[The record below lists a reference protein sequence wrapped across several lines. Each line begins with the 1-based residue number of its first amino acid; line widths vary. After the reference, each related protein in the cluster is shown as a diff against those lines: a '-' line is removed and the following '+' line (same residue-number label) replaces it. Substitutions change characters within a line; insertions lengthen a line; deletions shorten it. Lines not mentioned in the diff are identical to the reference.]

1 MCVYR
6 KEFPE
11 YTADWAPYSLLH
23 PGDDRFADPDELRQ
37 RFGLVRKREDLHA
50 GGMPILAGPEG
61 AVFQNDD
68 SMSIVFGQSGSKKTR
83 LLVAP
88 TLVSLAY
95 AHENIVA
102 VDIKGELTDPDSS
115 IGQTVC
121 GATSAPSTRAA

>member
-88 TLVSLAY
+88 TLVSLATPT
-95 AHENIVA
+95 ATSARPSA
-102 VDIKGELTDPDSS
+102 VHWPKTGTRS
-115 IGQTVC
+115 C
-121 GATSAPSTRAA
+121 GSTSAPSTRAA